1 MAARVSLGI
10 RVHDVTHGTFFMGRL
25 GESIARD
32 GAVKMRFQAGL
43 TSSQMIQLHVIQADF
58 FHLLLLYVWY
68 TSYCTALTGLIS
80 NKFSNSP

>member
-43 TSSQMIQLHVIQADF
+43 TSSQLHVIQADF

-68 TSYCTALTGLIS
+68 TSYCTAFTGLIS

>member
-1 MAARVSLGI
+1 MAARVALGI
-10 RVHDVTHGTFFMGRL
+10 RVHDVTHGTFGVGRL

-58 FHLLLLYVWY
+58 FHLFMSG
-68 TSYCTALTGLIS
+68 TRRTARL
-80 NKFSNSP
+80 

>member
-1 MAARVSLGI
+1 MTARVSLGI
-10 RVHDVTHGTFFMGRL
+10 RVHDVTHGTFFIGRL

-58 FHLLLLYVWY
+58 LHLLLQVWY

>member
-1 MAARVSLGI
+1 MAARVALGI
-10 RVHDVTHGTFFMGRL
+10 HVHDVTHGTFGVGRL

-43 TSSQMIQLHVIQADF
+43 TSSQMIQLHVIQADL
-58 FHLLLLYVWY
+58 FHLLYVWY

-80 NKFSNSP
+80 NRFSNSP

>member
-1 MAARVSLGI
+1 MSARVSLWI
-10 RVHDVTHGTFFMGRL
+10 RVHDVTHGTFLVGRL
-25 GESIARD
+25 RESITRD

-58 FHLLLLYVWY
+58 FHLLLLQVWY

-80 NKFSNSP
+80 NRFSNSP